1 MYQIPLSHVYME
13 SIDLKSA
20 AGTDWT
26 DEKEKLTVD
35 KIDFQF
41 VQVSRLRGIYR
52 KLTIFNGSQCYEEIQ
67 NRHKRHYKYR
77 IDLAYLNPRPF
88 RMRHIAWKWL
98 YAALGL
104 TLIGALLIYV
114 TWFAN
119 WIEPSN
125 YFLIF
130 LVVEVS
136 ATLICLLMFFY
147 KTYDRIIFRSQY
159 GRVKFI
165 EVLNGYPNKKS
176 FRKFI
181 GRFILHIN
189 KAKTDK
195 GYSQSDFL
203 AQELVELR
211 RLKDE
216 TVISEE
222 NYNKAKTLI
231 LKNKAFTG

>member
-1 MYQIPLSHVYME
+1 ME

-35 KIDFQF
+35 KIDFEF
-41 VQVSRLRGIYR
+41 VQTSRWRGIYR
-52 KLTIFNGSQCYEEIQ
+52 KLTIFNVSQCYEEIK
-67 NRHKRHYKYR
+67 NKHKRQYKYR
-77 IDLAYLNPRPF
+77 IDLSYLNPRPF

-98 YAALGL
+98 YATLGL

-114 TWFAN
+114 TWFTN
-119 WIEPSN
+119 WIEPSA

-136 ATLICLLMFFY
+136 ATLICLLLFFY
-147 KTYDRIIFRSQY
+147 KSYDRIIFRSQY

-165 EVLNGYPNKKS
+165 ELLNRNPDKKS

-181 GRFILHIN
+181 GRFILQIKKS
-189 KAKTDK
+189 KADK
-195 GYSQSDFL
+195 GFSESDFL

-216 TVISEE
+216 MVISEE
-222 NYNKAKTLI
+222 RYNKAKTLI
-231 LKNKAFTG
+231 LKHKAFLG

>member
-1 MYQIPLSHVYME
+1 ME

-26 DEKEKLTVD
+26 DEKEDITVD
-35 KIDFQF
+35 KVDFEF
-41 VQVSRLRGIYR
+41 VQVSKLRGIYR
-52 KLTIFNGSQCYEEIQ
+52 KLTVFNGNYCYEEIK
-67 NRHKRHYKYR
+67 NRHKRQYKYR
-77 IDLAYLNPRPF
+77 INLSYLNPRPF
-88 RMRHIAWKWL
+88 RMRFIAWKWL
-98 YAALGL
+98 FATLGL
-104 TLIGALLIYV
+104 IVIGALLIYT

-119 WIEPSN
+119 WIEPST

-136 ATLICLLMFFY
+136 AALICLLLFMH

-165 EVLNGYPNKKS
+165 ELLNRNPDKKT

-181 GRFILHIN
+181 GRFILQIK
-189 KAKTDK
+189 KAQTAK

-203 AQELVELR
+203 SQELVELR

-222 NYNKAKTLI
+222 RYNKAKTLI
-231 LKNKAFTG
+231 LKHKAFKG